1 MHCINFT
8 VVLSFI
14 GGSKEEE
21 ETVKYVSLDLSS
33 IEGPVPDLPALRI
46 LEVTEVQ
53 DLSAGVRVPDLER
66 FMTVLHPSSAAE
78 ASFGPPGTYR
88 LNPLSSKIRFKKFQK
103 IVFNMSLTINMI

>member
-1 MHCINFT
+1 MLQCSITIVYLICHPT
-8 VVLSFI
+8 VHSNL
-14 GGSKEEE
+14 
-21 ETVKYVSLDLSS
+21 
-33 IEGPVPDLPALRI
+33 PVPDLPALRI

-103 IVFNMSLTINMI
+103 IVFNMSLTINII